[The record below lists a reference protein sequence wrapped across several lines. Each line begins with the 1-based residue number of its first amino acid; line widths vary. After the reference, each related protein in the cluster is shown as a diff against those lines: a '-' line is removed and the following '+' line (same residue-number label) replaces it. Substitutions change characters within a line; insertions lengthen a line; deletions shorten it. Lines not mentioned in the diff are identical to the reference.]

1 MSIEHTYMNIFL
13 QRAKTDKSSY
23 FVYGYFKEWH
33 VVNIFFY
40 HIGVIFFEQSTCI
53 YLNVYI
59 FVTFKKG
66 TFCVPVAVFFFKYS
80 VFFKLKYSF
89 YHTISS
95 S

>member
-1 MSIEHTYMNIFL
+1 MACCQYIFL
-13 QRAKTDKSSY
+13 SY
-23 FVYGYFKEWH
+23 LSY
-33 VVNIFFY
+33 
-40 HIGVIFFEQSTCI
+40 FFEQSTCI

-89 YHTISS
+89 YHTVSS